1 DGADL
6 YIADIGTGSGCLAIA
21 LAKELPAA
29 RFLATDVSPNALVVA
44 GRNAVRHGVENRIQ
58 FVEANL
64 LDRTRVPDVSGELLS
79 ARVVGSESAVPEQT
93 SKRCFD
99 LVMSNPPYI
108 GRREAE
114 ALAREIREHEPAIAL
129 FGGQEGYELYA
140 PLIAQSSGH
149 LKSGG

>member
-1 DGADL
+1 
-6 YIADIGTGSGCLAIA
+6 
-21 LAKELPAA
+21 
-29 RFLATDVSPNALVVA
+29 
-44 GRNAVRHGVENRIQ
+44 
-58 FVEANL
+58 
-64 LDRTRVPDVSGELLS
+64 
-79 ARVVGSESAVPEQT
+79 

-149 LKSGG
+149 LKSGGILALELGYNSLPAVQPLLDSLDWTNVGVVHDLAGVTRVIAAERT